1 MQLADAGAEAKCGNG
16 GILGIRMVRRGWA
29 ARCSRHLDVTTIEV
43 RPGAGRG
50 PTVRRMPV
58 GAQLR
63 RRCTETDESRSAGKG
78 RNKGRWGMMGEGAG
92 QRAYNGVPAGTLRGA
107 RWRKS
112 RRSSAQ
118 GNCVETARLPGD
130 QVAVRN
136 SRHPQGPAL
145 IFSQAEVRAFVAG
158 VKDGDFDSLL
168 Q

>member
-1 MQLADAGAEAKCGNG
+1 
-16 GILGIRMVRRGWA
+16 
-29 ARCSRHLDVTTIEV
+29 
-43 RPGAGRG
+43 
-50 PTVRRMPV
+50 
-58 GAQLR
+58 
-63 RRCTETDESRSAGKG
+63 
-78 RNKGRWGMMGEGAG
+78 MMGEGTG
-92 QRAYNGVPAGTLRGA
+92 PRAYNGVPAGQLREA

-145 IFSQAEVRAFVAG
+145 IFSQAEVRAFVAD
-158 VKDGDFDSLL
+158 VKDGDFDNLL

>member
-1 MQLADAGAEAKCGNG
+1 MQLADADAEAKCGNG
-16 GILGIRMVRRGWA
+16 GILGIRMVRRGCA
-29 ARCSRHLDVTTIEV
+29 ARCSRDLDVPTIEV

-50 PTVRRMPV
+50 PTVGRMLV

-63 RRCTETDESRSAGKG
+63 RALYRDGRVEIRWQG
-78 RNKGRWGMMGEGAG
+78 RNKGRWGMMGEGTG
-92 QRAYNGVPAGTLRGA
+92 PRVYNGVPAGQLREG

-136 SRHPQGPAL
+136 SRHPQGP
-145 IFSQAEVRAFVAG
+145 R
-158 VKDGDFDSLL
+158 
-168 Q
+168 